1 MTLTYKQLRDHVL
14 LSVGGDPSTVGS
26 TTVND
31 RIAQIVNFAGEHLF
45 SRGWRFRERTASG
58 LTIETAENTSSY
70 VDLPSDCSEIV
81 SFEPSNSWSSSISF
95 VDPATFQ
102 HLSTAGIEPE
112 LSYIAT
118 LVFAVDTSLDPD
130 ALRPRLD
137 IYPAPPVSATASFY
151 VRYRAGWTTLTA
163 TQLDGTDTTVLTN
176 ISSYVE
182 SLLLE
187 YIRAFAEGG
196 EDGTT
201 HQRLAEVDLGIL
213 LDRALRKDGT
223 MTPDYGPL
231 PSAGNRNTGQTYAA
245 GTVSAPATTSILWR
259 GTWSGSNTYSVNDL
273 VHYTSNGNSY
283 ICIQDTTASGEVPTN
298 ASYWDVFTAT

>member
-1 MTLTYKQLRDHVL
+1 
-14 LSVGGDPSTVGS
+14 
-26 TTVND
+26 
-31 RIAQIVNFAGEHLF
+31 
-45 SRGWRFRERTASG
+45 
-58 LTIETAENTSSY
+58 
-70 VDLPSDCSEIV
+70 
-81 SFEPSNSWSSSISF
+81 
-95 VDPATFQ
+95 
-102 HLSTAGIEPE
+102 LSTAGIEPE
-112 LSYIAT
+112 LSFIAT

-137 IYPAPPVSATASFY
+137 IYPAAAVSATASFY

-163 TQLDGTDTTVLTN
+163 TQLDGSDTTALTN
-176 ISSYVE
+176 ISPYVE

-201 HQRLAEVDLGIL
+201 HQRLAEVEMGIL

-245 GTVSAPATTSILWR
+245 GTVSAPAATSILWR
-259 GTWSGSNTYSVNDL
+259 GTWSGSNTYAVNDI
-273 VHYTSNGNSY
+273 VHYSTNGNSY
-283 ICIQDTTASGEVPTN
+283 ICIQQTTASGEVPTN